1 MPIDLFEKLEILI
14 SLRTQISDFYV
25 QSNLLSER
33 KIDLKKNKKMS
44 SFPRFNFK
52 DILAAAV
59 LQLL

>member
-14 SLRTQISDFYV
+14 SLRTHFRLFM

-33 KIDLKKNKKMS
+33 KKKNRLEDNVII
-44 SFPRFNFK
+44 FR
-52 DILAAAV
+52 DLILRILAAV

>member
-14 SLRTQISDFYV
+14 SLRIDTFQTFM

-33 KIDLKKNKKMS
+33 KKIDLKNNVII
-44 SFPRFNFK
+44 FG
-52 DILAAAV
+52 DLILRILAAV